1 MQITFTKYHAIGNDY
16 IVIDPA
22 VLPEPPSL
30 DLIRRI
36 CHRNYGPGSDGILYG
51 PLPIEGADFGLRIF
65 NPDGSEAEKSGN
77 GLRIFCRY
85 LWDCG
90 RLAKTPDEQSS
101 QPFTVHTAGGMVQA
115 VILENGAQAR
125 IAMGRAN
132 FDSAAIPV
140 AGPRREVVSETMQI
154 DGEQLSY
161 CAVTVGNPH
170 CIVLRAA
177 DEALARRLGAQIET
191 EARFPNRTNV
201 QFLDVIDRS
210 QIRIQ
215 IWERGAGY
223 TLASGSSS
231 CAAAAT
237 AYRLGQCDGRIT
249 VHNPGGDIL
258 VELTP
263 DFALT
268 MTGPIEKVY
277 EGRIE
282 IREC

>member
-1 MQITFTKYHAIGNDY
+1 MKVYFTKYQALGNDY

-22 VLPEPPSL
+22 ILPAPPTP

-51 PLPIEGADFGLRIF
+51 PLPHAAADFGLRIF

-90 RLAKTPDEQSS
+90 RLVKTPGASAS
-101 QPFTVHTAGGMVQA
+101 LPVAIYTAGGVVQA
-115 VILENGAQAR
+115 TVIEKGAEVR
-125 IAMGRAN
+125 VAMGHAS

-140 AGPRREVVSETMQI
+140 AGPSRDVMSETMHI
-154 DGEQLSY
+154 GGEVLTY
-161 CAVTVGNPH
+161 CAVTLGNPH
-170 CIVLRAA
+170 CVVLHAA
-177 DEALARRLGAQIET
+177 DEALARCLGPLIET

-201 QFLDVIDRS
+201 QFMEIIDRG

-231 CAAAAT
+231 CAAAAV
-237 AYRLGQCDGRIT
+237 ACRLGLCDGRLT
-249 VHNPGGDIL
+249 VHNPGGAIL
-258 VELTP
+258 IDVAP
-263 DFALT
+263 DYSLT
-268 MTGPIEKVY
+268 MTGPVAKVY
-277 EGRIE
+277 EGTME
-282 IREC
+282 IPAR